1 MVLNIFLSALGGVF
15 LALAFPRYELVFLTF
30 LAFIPYFFVL
40 EKVNFKKAF
49 LYGTLFGWVAYLLSH
64 TWIAFTIQEFGG
76 FSKPLA
82 ILTYILFSLGSG
94 TLFGFFGILSLW
106 LRRHCVHQAQLNDFL
121 VSQKSFSYCYNM
133 G

>member
-1 MVLNIFLSALGGVF
+1 MNVLLSVLGGIL

-30 LAFIPYFFVL
+30 FAFILYFYIL
-40 EKVNFKKAF
+40 EKANFKKAF
-49 LYGTLFGWVAYLLSH
+49 LHGTIFGSAAYLLSH

-82 ILTYILFSLGSG
+82 ILTYIFFSLGSG

-106 LRRHCVHQAQLNDFL
+106 LRRVAIPWPIIYPVTYTVVEYLFPRL
-121 VSQKSFSYCYNM
+121 FP
-133 G
+133 